1 MFTMFIC
8 FFDLVLKFNNIF
20 IFFWKSKEYL
30 LIMSFLKGIFGGD
43 NWENK
48 TKAPRKY
55 NINNRVFQEDKLL
68 SEG

>member
-1 MFTMFIC
+1 
-8 FFDLVLKFNNIF
+8 
-20 IFFWKSKEYL
+20 
-30 LIMSFLKGIFGGD
+30 MSFLKGIFGGD